1 MTKREI
7 YSVAFNRSI
16 APDGTVKMYVYTLG
30 SVSLNAFRI
39 PKSITLKDEK
49 ITVLFTDNTRHILN
63 YNQDV
68 ELFDRIIEPKVKKD
82 PSDKRET
89 K

>member
-16 APDGTVKMYVYTLG
+16 TQEGVVKMYTYTLG
-30 SVSLNAFRI
+30 VVSLNAYRI

-49 ITVLFTDNTRHILN
+49 ITILFTDNSRHIIN

-68 ELFDRIIEPKVKKD
+68 EIFDRLIETKEKKD
-82 PSDKRET
+82 PSDKSE
-89 K
+89 KK